1 MLIGDLVTNNAR
13 RNPAGEALIFED
25 RRVTWSQLNSEKFDI
40 EADAPSYRSI
50 LPHIIPIITSYK
62 ENNETKKS

>member
-25 RRVTWSQLNSEKFDI
+25 RRVTWSQLNSRVNRLANALITLGLRPSDRVAYVLGNSI
-40 EADAPSYRSI
+40 E
-50 LPHIIPIITSYK
+50 
-62 ENNETKKS
+62 